1 MSFINCCL
9 TYNCNTCYR
18 TYFGFKKLVRNKA
31 MVRCELSTS
40 VIELFKIVNWES
52 SLFQEKTD
60 IEITTVKHIL
70 KNDFIFFTILGG

>member
-1 MSFINCCL
+1 
-9 TYNCNTCYR
+9 
-18 TYFGFKKLVRNKA
+18 
-31 MVRCELSTS
+31 MVRCEFSTS

-70 KNDFIFFTILGG
+70 KNDFIFFTILGD